1 MWVKLVFL
9 PETKST
15 AMKQYGLIGYPLTH
29 SFSKKHF
36 TEKFETEK
44 IDSTYNNFEIDS
56 ISKFPEIIAGNPEL
70 IGLNVTIPYK
80 EQVIPYLDELND
92 AAREIGAVNTVKITR
107 SETGVFLKGFNTDT
121 YGFETSLKPL
131 LKPHHTKALIL
142 GTGGASKA
150 LKYVLKKLGIEFISA
165 SIEELKENEISYD
178 AIDEKVIAERLLII
192 NATPLGTY
200 PKVDGCANIPYQFL
214 TDKHLLFDLVYNP
227 EVTRFM
233 AQGIEKGATVKNGY
247 EMLLLQA
254 KKSYEIWNE
263 A

>member
-1 MWVKLVFL
+1 
-9 PETKST
+9 
-15 AMKQYGLIGYPLTH
+15 MKQYGLIGYPLTH

-36 TEKFETEK
+36 TEKFETER
-44 IDSTYNNFEIDS
+44 IDSSYSNFEIDS
-56 ISKFPEIIAGNPEL
+56 ISKFPEIIAANPEL

-80 EQVIPYLDELND
+80 EQVIPYLNDLND
-92 AAREIGAVNTVKITR
+92 AAREIGAVNTVKIKRTA
-107 SETGVFLKGFNTDT
+107 SGVFLKGFNTDT

-131 LKPHHTKALIL
+131 LQLHHTKALIL

-150 LKYVLKKLGIEFISA
+150 LKYVLQKLGIEFLSA

-178 AIDEKVIAERLLII
+178 AIDENLIAERLLII

-200 PKVDGCANIPYQFL
+200 PKVDGCAKIPYQFL

-227 EVTRFM
+227 EITRFM

-247 EMLLLQA
+247 DMLLLQA
-254 KKSYEIWNE
+254 KKSFEIWNE
-263 A
+263 E